1 MDWVD
6 RVRRGFDGASTRPD
20 DDVLAEL
27 AEHAAALYEAARAD
41 GDTQD
46 EAERRVA
53 AAIAR
58 WRDEAPALARPVRR
72 RPVVAPP
79 PVLPARFLGGT
90 AQDLRY
96 AVRLVRR
103 EPRSAGLTVALLAIA
118 IGATTALFSVAYGV
132 LGRPLPWPGADRIV
146 VLDETRG
153 GNAARFGHVSNTT
166 YRAWRDGASTID
178 GLAAWS
184 SRLVTLSGSG
194 EPERIRVVAA
204 TATLFPVLDVH
215 PLLGAPFRDSDDA
228 QPVVVLSETLWR
240 DRFGADPTILG
251 RAVELDGQPHTVVA
265 VMPSRVAFP
274 DRRTLAIVP
283 LVVPAA
289 SSNALSMFD
298 AIARLRPGVSPAR
311 AAAEATARGRAGLD
325 AGMSGMA
332 IFGSRGP
339 VQVTV
344 QPVVDAWTADVR
356 RPLIVLLLA
365 VALLLIAATA
375 SASALQLARTT
386 GRLRELAVRA
396 ALGAGR
402 GRVTRQLVT
411 ETLLLGA
418 MGGAAGV
425 ALAGVLNRA
434 WPVLLPA
441 DFPRSHDIRID
452 AAVMLFAGVVAIGAS
467 VACGLLPAL
476 RLRRLDLVS
485 TLADDGTAPVGTGW
499 RSRQA
504 RVRAV
509 VQVLQVA
516 VACVLLVGASLLAR
530 SFVALL
536 GADRGFDIEHVM
548 SSRLSMTAP
557 LYAAPER
564 RFAIVQQAL
573 SRLGA
578 TPGVTEAAFSSE
590 IPLTPGGST
599 SSLAFTSP
607 AGEAVTAQASPR
619 LVSPRFF
626 AALRLRILAGR
637 SFGAADIG
645 TSEPVVVVNEAFA
658 RRYLGASAV
667 GAKIPMAGY
676 APPDRPPVETTVIG
690 VVADVRYVDGATRSQ
705 PELYY
710 SYLQLGDRLPVRT
723 VTLLARVSGPS
734 AAIAPAFGRAVQE
747 ADGRLVT
754 DLIMPLEQRLTTT
767 ILARPR
773 LYAAVLGV
781 VAGVALAIAGVGLFG
796 LVSYSVS
803 QRSRE
808 LAIRVALGASRG
820 GVMWLVLRHGAGI
833 TVVGIAVGM
842 AGAAAGTQL
851 LAAQLYGVA
860 PHDVCTFIGVP
871 LLLLVIAGVA
881 SVVPAVR
888 AATLD
893 PLRTL
898 RGT

>member
-1 MDWVD
+1 
-6 RVRRGFDGASTRPD
+6 
-20 DDVLAEL
+20 
-27 AEHAAALYEAARAD
+27 
-41 GDTQD
+41 
-46 EAERRVA
+46 
-53 AAIAR
+53 
-58 WRDEAPALARPVRR
+58 
-72 RPVVAPP
+72 
-79 PVLPARFLGGT
+79 
-90 AQDLRY
+90 
-96 AVRLVRR
+96 
-103 EPRSAGLTVALLAIA
+103 
-118 IGATTALFSVAYGV
+118 
-132 LGRPLPWPGADRIV
+132 
-146 VLDETRG
+146 
-153 GNAARFGHVSNTT
+153 
-166 YRAWRDGASTID
+166 
-178 GLAAWS
+178 
-184 SRLVTLSGSG
+184 
-194 EPERIRVVAA
+194 
-204 TATLFPVLDVH
+204 
-215 PLLGAPFRDSDDA
+215 
-228 QPVVVLSETLWR
+228 
-240 DRFGADPTILG
+240 
-251 RAVELDGQPHTVVA
+251 
-265 VMPSRVAFP
+265 
-274 DRRTLAIVP
+274 
-283 LVVPAA
+283 
-289 SSNALSMFD
+289 MFD

-590 IPLTPGGST
+590 SPLTPGGST